1 MVLGSRPS
9 CTDMFSNCRN
19 LISVN
24 KIEGTLQRCTRMFS
38 TCEKLV
44 TIPELDCSN
53 LDSNA
58 AMQDMFDGCRMLSNE
73 SLNNILNTCAKSSI
87 TNSSYKKLKVI
98 GLTSAQATTCEGLSN
113 YQAFLDAGWTKG
125 Y

>member
-1 MVLGSRPS
+1 
-9 CTDMFSNCRN
+9 MFAGCRN

-24 KIEGTLQRCTRMFS
+24 KIEGTLQSCARMFS
-38 TCEKLV
+38 NCNKLV

-53 LDSNA
+53 LNSNA
-58 AMQDMFDGCRMLSNE
+58 AMTDMFSECPMLSNE

-87 TNSSYKKLKVI
+87 TKSSYKTLKII

-113 YQAFLDAGWTKG
+113 YQAFLDAGWTTG

>member
-1 MVLGSRPS
+1 
-9 CTDMFSNCRN
+9 MFAGCRN

-24 KIEGTLQRCTRMFS
+24 KIEGKLQSCTRMFS
-38 TCEKLV
+38 SCATLV

-53 LDSNA
+53 LNSNA
-58 AMQDMFDGCRMLSNE
+58 AMEDTFFGCPMLSNE

-87 TNSSYKKLKVI
+87 TNSYYKTLRII
-98 GLTSAQATTCEGLSN
+98 GLTSAQATTCKGLSN
-113 YQAFLDAGWTKG
+113 YQAFLDAGWKTG

>member
-1 MVLGSRPS
+1 
-9 CTDMFSNCRN
+9 MFAGCRN

-24 KIEGTLQRCTRMFS
+24 KIEGTLQSCARMFS
-38 TCEKLV
+38 SCDKLV

-53 LDSNA
+53 LNSNA
-58 AMQDMFDGCRMLSNE
+58 AMADMFSGCPMLSNE

-87 TNSSYKKLKVI
+87 TKSSYKTLKII

-113 YQAFLDAGWTKG
+113 YQAFLDAGWTTG

>member
-38 TCEKLV
+38 SCEKLV

-53 LDSNA
+53 LNSNA
-58 AMQDMFDGCRMLSNE
+58 SMQDMFGGCPMLSNE

-87 TNSSYKKLKVI
+87 TNSSYKTLKFI
-98 GLTSAQATTCEGLSN
+98 GLTSDQATTCEGLSN
-113 YQAFLDAGWTKG
+113 YHAFLDAGWTTG

>member
-1 MVLGSRPS
+1 MVLGSRPVCS
-9 CTDMFSNCRN
+9 DMFASCRN

-24 KIEGTLQRCTRMFS
+24 KIEGTLQSCVRMFS
-38 TCEKLV
+38 GCGKLV

-53 LDSNA
+53 LNSNVS
-58 AMQDMFDGCRMLSNE
+58 MQDMFGRCPMLSNE

-87 TNSSYKKLKVI
+87 TNSSYKTLKFI
-98 GLTSAQATTCEGLSN
+98 GLTSDQATTCEGLSN
-113 YQAFLDAGWTKG
+113 YHAFLDAGWTTG

>member
-1 MVLGSRPS
+1 
-9 CTDMFSNCRN
+9 MFTGCRN

-24 KIEGTLQRCTRMFS
+24 KIEGTLQSCARMFS
-38 TCEKLV
+38 NCNKLV

-53 LDSNA
+53 LNSNA
-58 AMQDMFDGCRMLSNE
+58 AMADMFDGCPMLSNE

-87 TNSSYKKLKVI
+87 KNSSYKTLKII

-113 YQAFLDAGWTKG
+113 YQAFLDAGWTTG

>member
-1 MVLGSRPS
+1 MVLGSRPVCS
-9 CTDMFSNCRN
+9 DMFASCHN

-24 KIEGTLQRCTRMFS
+24 KIEGALQSCVRMFAN
-38 TCEKLV
+38 CEKLV

-53 LDSNA
+53 LNSNV
-58 AMQDMFDGCRMLSNE
+58 AMQDMFDKCPMLSNE

-87 TNSSYKKLKVI
+87 TKSSYKILKSI
-98 GLTSAQATTCEGLSN
+98 GLTSDQATTCEGLSN
-113 YQAFLDAGWTKG
+113 YQAFLDAGWTTG